1 MNSESFEKLSFEEK
15 YKLNEILSKEE
26 ISLLERYVKDLE
38 DEVESL
44 RCENG
49 ELESDQEDAAQTI
62 TELEQALED
71 KCQLYCPLKNLCS
84 EIVNEQYKYTTLKYN
99 DVNII
104 KQDIDKI
111 LTYEV

>member
-44 RCENG
+44 RCENE
-49 ELESDQEDAAQTI
+49 ELESDQEDTAQTI

-71 KCQLYCPLKNLCS
+71 KCKFYCPLKNLCS